1 MRRSLALRLTLAFAL
16 VGLGTAALIAVVV
29 NVAFETRFT
38 SYVSAQQQAR
48 GGELVTALA
57 TSYRDARGWR
67 PSALSSLDPLAA
79 MADEEVS
86 VLDTRGRLVWSSY
99 SGVNDAMVAMGRA
112 MMGAPA
118 LGTPSRIPITV
129 SGARVGT
136 ALVRLPI
143 AGPPA
148 IDQAFRSSIERLV
161 LLAGIGAGLM
171 AVLVGILLA
180 RRVAAPVRSLTA
192 AARSLTV
199 GQRSARLQD
208 SSSDEL
214 GEMAAAFN
222 AMADAVEA
230 EDVLRCSFAQDVA
243 HELRTPL
250 TVLQSQ
256 LEAIQ
261 DGLAVPSA
269 ETLASLHDETLRL
282 ARLVADL
289 ETLASADGAP
299 FDLQR
304 ETVDLAPLVDVTVT
318 QFTGPMRDKG
328 LSVETHVFEVAV
340 FGDPV
345 RLRQIVTNLLSNAVK
360 FVPPGGTVRISLSG
374 DGTWA
379 CLEVADDG
387 PGITPEDLPH
397 VFERF
402 FRGSDARAGGSGIGL
417 AVVAGLVEAH
427 GGTAAVVSV
436 LGGGATFTIRLPQTT
451 PGVRRVF
458 TGTSLSTHRLN
469 SVRENPQEGR
479 DR

>member
-1 MRRSLALRLTLAFAL
+1 M

-29 NVAFETRFT
+29 NVAFGIRFT

-57 TSYRDARGWR
+57 ASYRDERGWKPR
-67 PSALSSLDPLAA
+67 ALSSLDPLAA

-86 VLDTRGRLVWSSY
+86 VLNARGRLVWSSH
-99 SGVNDAMVAMGRA
+99 SGANYAMVAMDRA
-112 MMGAPA
+112 MMGTPA
-118 LGTPSRIPITV
+118 LGTPSRISITV
-129 SGARVGT
+129 SGVRVGT

-148 IDQAFRSSIERLV
+148 IDQAFRSSIDRL
-161 LLAGIGAGLM
+161 LLLSGMGAGLV
-171 AVLVGILLA
+171 AVLVGLVLA
-180 RRVAAPVRSLTA
+180 RRVTAPVRSLTA

-199 GQRSARLQD
+199 GQRSARLQAN
-208 SSSDEL
+208 SPDEL

-230 EDVLRCSFAQDVA
+230 EDVLRCSFARDVA

-250 TVLQSQ
+250 GVLQSQ

-261 DGLAVPSA
+261 DGLALPSA
-269 ETLASLHDETLRL
+269 EALASLHDETLRL
-282 ARLVADL
+282 SRLVADL

-299 FDLQR
+299 FDLRR
-304 ETVDLAPLVDVTVT
+304 EIVELAPLVDATVT
-318 QFTGPMRDKG
+318 QFTGPMSDKG

-340 FGDPV
+340 FGDSV

-360 FVPPGGTVRISLSG
+360 FVPPGGIVRISLSG

-387 PGITPEDLPH
+387 PGIAPEDLPH

-427 GGTAAVVSV
+427 GGTAAVVSGP
-436 LGGGATFTIRLPQTT
+436 GGGATFTIRLPQTAL
-451 PGVRRVF
+451 GVSRVF
-458 TGTSLSTHRLN
+458 TGSSPAPRRLS
-469 SVRENPQEGR
+469 SVRVNNQKGR